1 MGRAAQPQPGAQALV
16 RRLTRTHAEAAIGAL
31 RSAWPH
37 LLACG
42 ALVGVGLVYGWP
54 LVTQMTTAIPGG
66 PSDQDVATFVWN
78 VGWVE
83 HALTH
88 EPASLLRTNDVL
100 VPFGADLRLHTYGLL
115 EGLLAAP
122 FVAWLG
128 VVGAFNLVLL
138 ATLIGN
144 GLAAYA
150 LVGRE
155 SKSPPAALLAA
166 ACLLL
171 ASPVLAQMRVG
182 RPSFAA
188 LWLVAAALVA
198 LGSLL
203 EHPRAWKG
211 LALGGLLLAALL
223 SDFQMALYAAIWLAV
238 YAAWHQRQFGK
249 QHVLPLAVA
258 AIVAGLPFLL
268 IYYPALARADAAGY
282 PRPSLQDML
291 PYSLRIEDYVNP
303 EVIPYLY
310 GFDLLVGALAALL
323 VRGRARLWLVG
334 GIVCL
339 ALALGPTLQPTT
351 LPAPFAVFGVSPPL
365 AQFRTPSRL
374 TIPAALGL
382 SVALGLAAAELF
394 RRLPGRGV
402 PLGLASVAVLTRLAY
417 AHVHDPLGVQTY
429 PEYATYARI
438 AAEPGRFTLLE
449 VPFGVRSGLGRIGDG
464 GEVLEY
470 YQHVHGKPLL
480 NGMIARLPSSVFE
493 TYAARPSLRLL
504 SGEEPDASVDDTRRD
519 LTSVIAWT
527 HARYVLLHRSLLEPE
542 EADSLERLL
551 DTQPDLQRQSTEA
564 DLVVYAVR

>member
-1 MGRAAQPQPGAQALV
+1 M
-16 RRLTRTHAEAAIGAL
+16 
-31 RSAWPH
+31 PH

-42 ALVGVGLVYGWP
+42 ALVGVGLVYAWP
-54 LVTQMTTAIPGG
+54 LARQLTTAIPGG

-78 VGWVE
+78 VGWVD

-88 EPASLLRTNDVL
+88 QPDSLLRTNDVL

-122 FVAWLG
+122 FVGPLG
-128 VVGAFNLVLL
+128 VVGAFNLALL

-144 GLAAYA
+144 GMATYA
-150 LVGRE
+150 LVWRE
-155 SKSPPAALLAA
+155 SKSLPAALVAG

-188 LWLVAAALVA
+188 LWLVATALIAAA
-198 LGSLL
+198 SLL
-203 EHPRAWKG
+203 DQPRPWKG
-211 LALGGLLLAALL
+211 VVLGAILLAALV
-223 SDFQMALYAAIWLAV
+223 SDFQIALYTAIWLVVYGAFRLHDLRRGHLLSIGLAAV
-238 YAAWHQRQFGK
+238 T
-249 QHVLPLAVA
+249 
-258 AIVAGLPFLL
+258 AGLPFLL
-268 IYYPALARADAAGY
+268 VYYPALARADAAGY
-282 PRPSLQDML
+282 PRPTLQDML
-291 PYSLRIEDYVNP
+291 PYSFRLEDYVNP
-303 EVIPYLY
+303 QVIPYVY
-310 GFDLLVGALAALL
+310 GFDLLAGALAALVL
-323 VRGRARLWLVG
+323 RGTAKIWLIG

-339 ALALGPTLQPTT
+339 ALALGPTLQPTN
-351 LPAPFAVFGVSPPL
+351 LPAPFAILGVWPPL

-382 SVALGLAAAELF
+382 SVALGVAAAELF
-394 RRLPGRGV
+394 RRLPRRGLPV
-402 PLGLASVAVLTRLAY
+402 GLASMAVLARLVY
-417 AHVHDPLGVQTY
+417 AQLHDPLGVQTY

-480 NGMIARLPSSVFE
+480 NGMIARLPTSVFE

-504 SGEEPDASVDDTRRD
+504 SGEEPEASADETRRD
-519 LTSVIAWT
+519 LSAVIAWT
-527 HARYVLLHRSLLEPE
+527 DARYVLLHRSLLEPQ
-542 EADSLERLL
+542 EAASLERVL
-551 DTQPDLQRQSTEA
+551 DSQPDLQRQSTEA

>member
-1 MGRAAQPQPGAQALV
+1 MEGSRLAGAAVAC
-16 RRLTRTHAEAAIGAL
+16 GAL
-31 RSAWPH
+31 RH
-37 LLACG
+37 VLACG
-42 ALVGVGLVYGWP
+42 VLVGVGLVYAWP
-54 LVTQMTTAIPGG
+54 LVRQLTTAIPGG

-88 EPASLLRTNDVL
+88 EPGSLLRTNDVL

-122 FVAWLG
+122 FVGWLG

-144 GLAAYA
+144 GLASYA
-150 LVGRE
+150 LVWRE
-155 SKSPPAALLAA
+155 SKSVPAALVAA

-188 LWLVAAALVA
+188 VWLVAAALLA
-198 LGSLL
+198 FGALL
-203 EHPRAWKG
+203 EQPRVWKG
-211 LALGGLLLAALL
+211 VALGGLLLATLV
-223 SDFQMALYAAIWLAV
+223 SDFQIALYAAIWLTV
-238 YAAWHQRQFGK
+238 YAAWRLRQVGTG
-249 QHVLPLAVA
+249 HVLPLGIA
-258 AIVAGLPFLL
+258 AIMAGLPFLVV
-268 IYYPALARADAAGY
+268 YYPALARADAAGY
-282 PRPSLQDML
+282 PRPTLEDML
-291 PYSLRIEDYVNP
+291 PYSFRLEDYVNP
-303 EVIPYLY
+303 EVIPYVY
-310 GFDLLVGALAALL
+310 GFDLLVGALLSVWLAKRSR
-323 VRGRARLWLVG
+323 VWLVG
-334 GIVCL
+334 GMVCL
-339 ALALGPTLQPTT
+339 VLALGPTLQPTD
-351 LPAPFAVFGVSPPL
+351 LPGPFAVLGLWPPL

-382 SVALGLAAAELF
+382 SVVLGLVLAAIFARTRRPWLSGGLAA
-394 RRLPGRGV
+394 
-402 PLGLASVAVLTRLAY
+402 VAVVARLAY
-417 AHVHDPLGVQTY
+417 AQVHDPLGVQTY
-429 PEYATYARI
+429 PEYATYERI

-480 NGMIARLPSSVFE
+480 NGMIARLPTSVLE
-493 TYAARPSLRLL
+493 TYAERPALLAL
-504 SGEEPDASVDDTRRD
+504 SGQEVEETDETRRD
-519 LTSVIAWT
+519 LSAVIAWT
-527 HARYVLLHRSLLEPE
+527 DARYVLLHRSLLEAQ

-551 DTQPDLQRQSTEA
+551 DTQPDLRRQSTEA